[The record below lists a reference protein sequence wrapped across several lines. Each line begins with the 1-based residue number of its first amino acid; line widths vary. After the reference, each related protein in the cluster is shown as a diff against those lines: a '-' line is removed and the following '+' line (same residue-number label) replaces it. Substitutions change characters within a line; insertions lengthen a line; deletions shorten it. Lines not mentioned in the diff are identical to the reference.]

1 MPSAKE
7 EANKIAADVKE
18 ATNESASDLSNAM
31 GGGCSPQL
39 AEKVLSSL
47 TSVQGAVSKIQSS
60 IGGTVSGLFMDDN
73 LRKIYE
79 NAKKTNNNALLNE
92 YIAEQN
98 AMFNENRG
106 YTQYDEL
113 LKNRYRAQGEKDLD
127 ELNSKNI
134 EVTNLLTDL
143 IKVTQ
148 QQNIA
153 VDNMKKV
160 MENLEEKNKQ
170 LSSIIYGGKGDL
182 YTYNRKSMYEG
193 KLKQSVENW
202 TIIPELAY
210 WTLVVLWVC
219 IVMLYLK
226 NVTLLSVAILIALIL
241 YPYFSTP
248 IYLWVLD
255 KIQSIWN
262 FIFIAVHNRITV

>member
-39 AEKVLSSL
+39 TEKVLSSL

-79 NAKKTNNNALLNE
+79 NAKKTNDNALLNE

-98 AMFNENRG
+98 AMFNENKG

-113 LKNRYRAQGEKDLD
+113 LKNDKS
-127 ELNSKNI
+127 NKI
-134 EVTNLLTDL
+134 TDY
-143 IKVTQ
+143 
-148 QQNIA
+148 N
-153 VDNMKKV
+153 
-160 MENLEEKNKQ
+160 
-170 LSSIIYGGKGDL
+170 SIIRRKTL
-182 YTYNRKSMYEG
+182 YSYI
-193 KLKQSVENW
+193 KLIN
-202 TIIPELAY
+202 
-210 WTLVVLWVC
+210 
-219 IVMLYLK
+219 
-226 NVTLLSVAILIALIL
+226 
-241 YPYFSTP
+241 
-248 IYLWVLD
+248 D
-255 KIQSIWN
+255 R
-262 FIFIAVHNRITV
+262 RITSNCYIW